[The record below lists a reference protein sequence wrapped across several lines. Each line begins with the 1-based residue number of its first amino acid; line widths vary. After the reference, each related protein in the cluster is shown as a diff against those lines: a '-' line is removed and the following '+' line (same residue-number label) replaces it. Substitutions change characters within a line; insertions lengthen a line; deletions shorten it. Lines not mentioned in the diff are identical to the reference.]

1 MLKIVKEKEE
11 RNHNFTVCF
20 TDNILG
26 HQISSLYIILQCD
39 FVFAKIASYRM
50 K

>member
-1 MLKIVKEKEE
+1 MLKIVKEKEEE

-20 TDNILG
+20 TDNIFR
-26 HQISSLYIILQCD
+26 SSNIFITYNFI
-39 FVFAKIASYRM
+39 FAKIASYRM